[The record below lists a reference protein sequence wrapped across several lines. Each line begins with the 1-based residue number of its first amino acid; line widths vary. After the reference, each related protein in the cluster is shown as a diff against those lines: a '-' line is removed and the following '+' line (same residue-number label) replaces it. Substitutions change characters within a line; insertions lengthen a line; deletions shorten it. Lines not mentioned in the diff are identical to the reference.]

1 MTVAQSIATAYLP
14 ESHVV
19 CGVRLRA
26 FSIGHWLHLNRHGVS
41 FVSGTNHDIGHLLTA
56 VLICSETY
64 EGFISGLV
72 SGQIEKAIKSWQ
84 RRLSGGLFG
93 KIRRKLRGKRS
104 TVSDIIGFEFAKEC
118 DAFQNYLDSHGLN
131 KRINDWA
138 IPSIRT
144 RGSGEEKD
152 SGVPEIAE
160 LLDALITEL
169 HIEYKDVLNL
179 PLPQC
184 RWLWSVHAARKDWV
198 SIVNLDEARQ
208 DQKEA
213 DEFAKL
219 VLVNG
224 NGN

>member
-26 FSIGHWLHLNRHGVS
+26 FSIGHWLHLNRHAVS
-41 FVSGTNHDIGHLLTA
+41 FVSGTDHDMGHLLTA

-64 EGFISGLV
+64 EGFQKGLESGEV
-72 SGQIEKAIKSWQ
+72 EKVIRSWQ
-84 RRLSGGLFG
+84 RRLSGGWWG
-93 KIRRKLRGKRS
+93 KIKRKFRKRV
-104 TVSDIIGFEFAKEC
+104 TVSEIVGFEFIKEC
-118 DAFQNYLDSHGLN
+118 DAFQNYLDSHGFN
-131 KRINDWA
+131 KRINDWS

-144 RGSGEEKD
+144 RSQGEEKD
-152 SGVPEIAE
+152 SGTPEIAE
-160 LLDALITEL
+160 LFDALISEL
-169 HIEYKDVLNL
+169 HIDQKDALNL

-184 RWLWSVHAARKDWV
+184 RWLWSIHAARKDWV
-198 SIVNLDEARQ
+198 SVIDLDEARQ